1 MYIGFGLR
9 MTYGLDFRC
18 VGAGADG
25 REVVG
30 HDGHAHH
37 EGAAGFDVVGV
48 EVGEVGEVD
57 GGRVVDAL
65 QGAGSVEVANGG
77 GCRVGLLLRGGRAF

>member
-1 MYIGFGLR
+1 MVIGFVK
-9 MTYGLDFRC
+9 TYGLDFGC

-30 HDGHAHH
+30 HDGHTHH
-37 EGAAGFDVVGV
+37 EGAAGLDVVGV

-57 GGRVVDAL
+57 GRGVVDAL
-65 QGAGSVEVANGG
+65 QGTGSVEVANGG
-77 GCRVGLLLRGGRAF
+77 GGRLSLLLSGGRAF

>member
-1 MYIGFGLR
+1 MVIVFR
-9 MTYGLDFRC
+9 STYGFDFRC

-37 EGAAGFDVVGV
+37 EGAAGFDIVGV

-57 GGRVVDAL
+57 GGGVVDAL
-65 QGAGSVEVANGG
+65 QGTGGVEVANGG
-77 GCRVGLLLRGGRAF
+77 GGGLGLLLGGGRAF

>member
-1 MYIGFGLR
+1 MVIVFR
-9 MTYGLDFRC
+9 TTYGFDFRC

-37 EGAAGFDVVGV
+37 EGAAGFDIVGV

-57 GGRVVDAL
+57 GGRVVDLL

-77 GCRVGLLLRGGRAF
+77 GGGLGLLLGGGRAF

>member
-1 MYIGFGLR
+1 

-18 VGAGADG
+18 VCTSTDG
-25 REVVG
+25 REVVR

-37 EGAAGFDVVGV
+37 EGAAGLGVVGV

-65 QGAGSVEVANGG
+65 QGTGSVEVANGG
-77 GCRVGLLLRGGRAF
+77 GGRVGLLFSGGRAF

>member
-1 MYIGFGLR
+1 MN
-9 MTYGLDFRC
+9 TYGLDLRC
-18 VGAGADG
+18 VSAGADG

-37 EGAAGFDVVGV
+37 EGAAGLGVVGV
-48 EVGEVGEVD
+48 EVGEVSKVD

-65 QGAGSVEVANGG
+65 QGTGSVEVANDGG
-77 GCRVGLLLRGGRAF
+77 RRVGLLLGGGRAF

>member
-1 MYIGFGLR
+1 MVIVFR
-9 MTYGLDFRC
+9 PTYGFDFRC

-37 EGAAGFDVVGV
+37 EGAAGGGVVRV
-48 EVGEVGEVD
+48 EIGQVGEVD
-57 GGRVVDAL
+57 GGGVVDAL
-65 QGAGSVEVANGG
+65 QGTGGVEVANGG
-77 GCRVGLLLRGGRAF
+77 GGGLGLLLGGGRAF

>member
-1 MYIGFGLR
+1 MIIVFKT
-9 MTYGLDFRC
+9 TYSLDFRC
-18 VGAGADG
+18 VSTSTNG

-37 EGAAGFDVVGV
+37 EGAAGFDIVGI

-57 GGRVVDAL
+57 GGGVVDAL

-77 GCRVGLLLRGGRAF
+77 GGGLGLLLGGGRAF